1 MYQRMLLLACLLLP
15 WPGLAQ
21 DAGGNALSAAQKQRI
36 AHAIDALGSPA
47 ERRMAAAWDPAKQVA
62 EVLCRPLALRTLR
75 RRDPGV
81 DKVFLGLGEKGDL
94 VLTGDRLLTGRGQ
107 ARHAD
112 GWKTFAF
119 SCGLDP
125 ATGEATRFATR

>member
-1 MYQRMLLLACLLLP
+1 
-15 WPGLAQ
+15 
-21 DAGGNALSAAQKQRI
+21 
-36 AHAIDALGSPA
+36 
-47 ERRMAAAWDPAKQVA
+47 
-62 EVLCRPLALRTLR
+62 LRTLR